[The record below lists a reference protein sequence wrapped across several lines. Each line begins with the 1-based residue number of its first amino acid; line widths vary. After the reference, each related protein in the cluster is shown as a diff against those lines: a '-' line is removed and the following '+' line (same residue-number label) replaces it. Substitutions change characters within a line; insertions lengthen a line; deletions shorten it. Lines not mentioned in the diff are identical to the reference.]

1 MKGHSTLKD
10 IFTSHIEQE
19 PNESDLYQTKQE
31 LQEAEE
37 RGEGKINWDVWDKV
51 VKQTKNTIAT
61 KIRRFKTIIE
71 AYDLNGQLINQ
82 YESYKEA
89 AKDWYTTPELISVY
103 CRRKVPYFKHN
114 VIFKTRKIRIS
125 AKDINEQELQV

>member
-1 MKGHSTLKD
+1 MKGHSTLKE
-10 IFTSHIEQE
+10 IFTNHIEQE
-19 PNESDLYQTKQE
+19 PNESDLYQTRQE

-51 VKQTKNTIAT
+51 AKETKHNITN

-71 AYDLNGQLINQ
+71 AYDLNGKLINQ
-82 YESYKEA
+82 YDSYKEA

-103 CRRKVPYFKHN
+103 CRRKVPYIKHN
-114 VIFKTRKIRIS
+114 VIFKTKKIRIS
-125 AKDINEQELQV
+125 INNTNGK